1 MGAVGKIPPLRR
13 FFMRQAGADL
23 GKLPPLMAPE
33 R

>member
-1 MGAVGKIPPLRR
+1 MAAVGQIPPLRK

-23 GKLPPLMAPE
+23 GALPPLMAPE